1 MLRAMCGIAGQRR
14 PGDPRPPVRAAALL
28 SAGLLSAALFP
39 RPAQAQATPAPVP
52 TRTATRAPEAL
63 DEPGAL
69 RLARAAFE
77 YRDFARVLALL
88 EPWLRPPRIVD
99 RERRRDANRLVGVS
113 AHVLGDVR
121 RAEDAFAQA
130 LLADPSVELDPFVVP
145 PPVIET
151 FERVRAS
158 MGAVLRAEPTP
169 PRGAPRASDGLAPRF
184 VAWSPLGLGHFAA
197 LDAPVSGSLWL
208 ALQLG
213 GLATNVTAFW
223 IARGYAGTDGYL
235 ADPGDR
241 AALDRANVAL
251 GVGAAVFFVGW
262 LGSAIHGDA
271 LWTERRDARPEPAA
285 LDGRP

>member
-14 PGDPRPPVRAAALL
+14 PGDPRPLVRAAALL

-169 PRGAPRASDGLAPRF
+169 RGAPRASDGLAPRF

-223 IARGYAGTDGYL
+223 IARGYAGPDGYL
-235 ADPGDR
+235 GDPGDR

-271 LWTERRDARPEPAA
+271 LWTERRDARLEPAA